1 MKNLGRKHETDVIAI
16 KDPPKSQPIAML
28 EALEKSQPLQERL
41 AIN

>member
-16 KDPPKSQPIAML
+16 KETTKSQPIATL

-41 AIN
+41 ATN